1 LSKIAFPLL
10 LWEIDYFVK
19 SYLNNPLLSSA
30 HNTITNV
37 VCLQRASSPRFIEEY
52 LRLDR
57 VDFLISPETK
67 DLSPC
72 ILAIVSDAHRV
83 RRSRGI
89 FSSSPSRFP
98 QSRLVAAG
106 SGTRTNAAQPK
117 DW

>member
-1 LSKIAFPLL
+1 MSSAFNVPPRPGLSKNI
-10 LWEIDYFVK
+10 Y
-19 SYLNNPLLSSA
+19 
-30 HNTITNV
+30 
-37 VCLQRASSPRFIEEY
+37 
-52 LRLDR
+52 DR

-72 ILAIVSDAHRV
+72 ILAIVPDAHRV